1 MGLLVMETSVSPGS
15 YRGQTLDS
23 MNFPEFQRANS
34 ISRTVANP
42 GRRRCRLKGGTAK
55 KQ

>member
-1 MGLLVMETSVSPGS
+1 MGLLVKETSVSPGS

-23 MNFPEFQRANS
+23 MNFPEFQSANS
-34 ISRTVANP
+34 ISGTVANL
-42 GRRRCRLKGGTAK
+42 GRRRCKLKGGTAK